1 MREVRQNQ
9 EANVKQKGKT
19 LKIYKYKTE
28 KKKKQKKNQGNFS

>member
-1 MREVRQNQ
+1 MREVWQNQ

-28 KKKKQKKNQGNFS
+28 KKETKKKSR